1 MRPIIGAVAIGALV
15 VGGGLVLANSR
26 HSSGAQP
33 YSSPAPIAEPIAPA
47 PAAPVASFA
56 IADTTA
62 AGAVALPVAQTTRTR
77 RVVYRNGV
85 AYRTAAP
92 ARTRVVTHTRSTKHS
107 VEIIGGSTIGGALVG
122 GLVGG
127 KKGAVIGGLVGGG
140 AGTVYDRKTRHK
152 VRRE

>member
-1 MRPIIGAVAIGALV
+1 MRRVIGAVALGALV

-26 HSSGAQP
+26 HSSRAP
-33 YSSPAPIAEPIAPA
+33 AYPPAAPIAEPIAPA
-47 PAAPVASFA
+47 PVAPLASVA
-56 IADTTA
+56 IADTTTRPV
-62 AGAVALPVAQTTRTR
+62 AVPVAQTGTG

-85 AYRTAAP
+85 AYRTTAP
-92 ARTRVVTHTRSTKHS
+92 SGTRVVRHTRSTKHS
-107 VEIIGGSTIGGALVG
+107 VEIIGGSAVGGALVG

-152 VRRE
+152 VRRQ

>member
-1 MRPIIGAVAIGALV
+1 V
-15 VGGGLVLANSR
+15 VR
-26 HSSGAQP
+26 
-33 YSSPAPIAEPIAPA
+33 
-47 PAAPVASFA
+47 
-56 IADTTA
+56 
-62 AGAVALPVAQTTRTR
+62 
-77 RVVYRNGV
+77 
-85 AYRTAAP
+85 
-92 ARTRVVTHTRSTKHS
+92 HTRSTKHS

>member
-1 MRPIIGAVAIGALV
+1 MRRIIGAVVLGALV
-15 VGGGLVLANSR
+15 VGGGLVLASSR
-26 HSSGAQP
+26 HSSIAP
-33 YSSPAPIAEPIAPA
+33 VYPSAAPIAEPIAPA
-47 PAAPVASFA
+47 PAAPLASVA
-56 IADTTA
+56 IADTTTR
-62 AGAVALPVAQTTRTR
+62 PVAVPVTQTTTR

-85 AYRTAAP
+85 AYRTTAP
-92 ARTRVVTHTRSTKHS
+92 AGTRVVRHTRSTKHS
-107 VEIIGGSTIGGALVG
+107 VEIIGGSAVGGALVG

>member
-1 MRPIIGAVAIGALV
+1 MRPIIGAVALGALV
-15 VGGGLVLANSR
+15 VGGGLVLASSR
-26 HSSGAQP
+26 HSSGAHAYP
-33 YSSPAPIAEPIAPA
+33 SPVPIAEPIAPA

-56 IADTTA
+56 IADSATR
-62 AGAVALPVAQTTRTR
+62 PVAVPVVQTRTR

-92 ARTRVVTHTRSTKHS
+92 ARTHVVTQTRSTKHS
-107 VEIIGGSTIGGALVG
+107 VEIIGGSAIGGALVG

-140 AGTVYDRKTRHK
+140 AGTLYDRKTRHK
-152 VRRE
+152 VRRQ

>member
-1 MRPIIGAVAIGALV
+1 MKRIIGAVALGALV

-26 HSSGAQP
+26 HSSSAAAYP
-33 YSSPAPIAEPIAPA
+33 PAAPIAEPIAPA
-47 PAAPVASFA
+47 PAAPLASVA
-56 IADTTA
+56 IADTTTRPV
-62 AGAVALPVAQTTRTR
+62 AVPVAQTR

-85 AYRTAAP
+85 AYRTTAP
-92 ARTRVVTHTRSTKHS
+92 SGTRVVRHTRSTKHS
-107 VEIIGGSTIGGALVG
+107 VEIIGGSAVGGALVG

-152 VRRE
+152 VRPQ